1 MAARDL
7 LLFTF
12 LYFHP
17 PALILNLDLFSFIS
31 ISLGFLLDL
40 GFRSLSITFY
50 LKNTKGSC
58 LLKTCFG
65 NNISPRYAHSFG
77 NRDIS

>member
-17 PALILNLDLFSFIS
+17 PVLILNLDLLSFIS

-50 LKNTKGSC
+50 LKNT
-58 LLKTCFG
+58 
-65 NNISPRYAHSFG
+65 
-77 NRDIS
+77 